1 MPVHK
6 SPSHWNIN
14 QCTAFD
20 IYLPIN
26 VACLS
31 AFSPVGRTLT
41 LQFHHLLAKIAFVTA
56 KQTQSFIGFS
66 AVSGNMISA
75 PKWNTV
81 EVSCMWLN
89 WPWREGKKWKSKRK
103 QTMSSCGERRTALYR
118 YSLGFGLRGGEKQ
131 CRVHPI
137 GRKRIQE
144 LRGGLSR
151 EAFGPERHQHL
162 SNAAE
167 TGSVQEPHQRSTCL
181 QKVCSAG
188 KLSTSSWWLW
198 LDFSPLLPPHDLLL

>member
-1 MPVHK
+1 
-6 SPSHWNIN
+6 
-14 QCTAFD
+14 
-20 IYLPIN
+20 
-26 VACLS
+26 
-31 AFSPVGRTLT
+31 
-41 LQFHHLLAKIAFVTA
+41 
-56 KQTQSFIGFS
+56 
-66 AVSGNMISA
+66 
-75 PKWNTV
+75 
-81 EVSCMWLN
+81 
-89 WPWREGKKWKSKRK
+89 
-103 QTMSSCGERRTALYR
+103 MSSCGERRTALYR

-188 KLSTSSWWLW
+188 KLSTSS
-198 LDFSPLLPPHDLLL
+198 